1 MDQSVTQEVDGLI
14 DGKKKKKKK
23 SKQQMKNNKTAWKT
37 KEAPEKIGGLT
48 SRENGKY
55 YCYQTRHKRKPIWNK
70 VYSSG

>member
-1 MDQSVTQEVDGLI
+1 
-14 DGKKKKKKK
+14 
-23 SKQQMKNNKTAWKT
+23 MKNNKTAWKT